1 MRGVNSGQVKLVV
14 CSDAMA
20 RGMDLPQVEVV
31 VNYDSPTSIKVR
43 LCALYMY
50 LCVTRIHVY
59 VYLI

>member
-31 VNYDSPTSIKVR
+31 VNYDSPTSIKVSK
-43 LCALYMY
+43 
-50 LCVTRIHVY
+50 TRFGF
-59 VYLI
+59 